1 MLKIPKVVYNMS
13 MLKQEGNSDRIKI
26 LDQEAA
32 EDDVLRD
39 ESSLEIWQESTI
51 HAESKQTILN
61 SPGDELFFTPPLSQ
75 ISLASEQLAKQ
86 IRENIEKEKRRFNQQ
101 CEMLKVKI
109 ATILNEYDE
118 SRIRINEQ

>member
-1 MLKIPKVVYNMS
+1 MS
-13 MLKQEGNSDRIKI
+13 ILKQEGNSDKIKI
-26 LDQEAA
+26 LDEEAG
-32 EDDVLRD
+32 EDNVLRD

-61 SPGDELFFTPPLSQ
+61 SPGDELFFTPPVSH
-75 ISLASEQLAKQ
+75 ISLVSEQLARQ

-118 SRIRINEQ
+118 SRIRTNEQ